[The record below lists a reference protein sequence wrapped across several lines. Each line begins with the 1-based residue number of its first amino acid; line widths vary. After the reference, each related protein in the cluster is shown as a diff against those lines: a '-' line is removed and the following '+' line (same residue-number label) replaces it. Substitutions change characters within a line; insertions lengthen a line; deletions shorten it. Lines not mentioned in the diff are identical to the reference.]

1 MTLAPLPKF
10 FRRTR
15 RPSAVHLAASSL
27 ALLTL
32 LAGVGCSSREES
44 TPTPVVT
51 VQTAPVVQ
59 TTLQQWVDAEG
70 VLYPLHQAI
79 ITPKVSAPIER
90 FLVNRGDHVHKGQ
103 LLAVL
108 ENQDLRA
115 AALENRGLYQQAQ
128 ATYQAETRANLPQ
141 QLTQAQLDA
150 DAARQN
156 LDAQQRIYTS
166 RQNLFR
172 QGAIARRDV
181 EQAAVALAQARSQ
194 YEIARKHLESLQVVG
209 QSAQKKAA
217 AGQLTAAQARYQGAQ
232 AQLGYT
238 EVRSPLNGVVTDR
251 PLYPGQQAGAGTPL
265 MTIMDVSQ
273 VVARIHIAPDQ
284 AARLHTGDAATLVP
298 PDGTEVPAKVQLI
311 SPAVD
316 PNSTTI
322 EVWVKAAN
330 PRGELR
336 PGTSVRV
343 RILARAVPN
352 AVVIPTTAL
361 LSNPDGGVYVMRAGS
376 DGQAHQVQVD
386 AGLKG
391 TGVNGEDETQ
401 ILKGLKPGEQVITVG
416 GYGLPDRTRIRIAN
430 SVPAESGAAQEG
442 AKDKS

>member
-1 MTLAPLPKF
+1 MMPASVSRSLHQTMVCLTATAMLGALFLA
-10 FRRTR
+10 
-15 RPSAVHLAASSL
+15 
-27 ALLTL
+27 
-32 LAGVGCSSREES
+32 GCSSSNEA
-44 TPTPVVT
+44 TPAPVVT

-59 TTLQQWVDAEG
+59 ATLQQWVDAEG
-70 VLYPLHQAI
+70 VLYPLRQAI

-90 FLVNRGDHVHKGQ
+90 FLVNRGDRVHKGQ

-115 AALENRGLYQQAQ
+115 TALENRGLYQQAQ
-128 ATYQAETRANLPQ
+128 ATYQTETQSNLPQ
-141 QLTQAQLDA
+141 QLTQAQQDT

-156 LDAQQRIYTS
+156 LEAQQRIYSS

-181 EQAAVALAQARSQ
+181 EQAAVTLAQARSQ
-194 YEIARKHLESLQVVG
+194 YEIARKHLESLQAIG
-209 QSAQKKAA
+209 QSAQKQAA
-217 AGQLTAAQARYQGAQ
+217 AGQLTAAQARYQGAK

-265 MTIMDVSQ
+265 MTVMDISQ

-284 AARLHTGDAATLVP
+284 AALLHIGDQATLVAP
-298 PDGTEVPAKVQLI
+298 EGNTVPAHVQLI

-322 EVWVKAAN
+322 EVWVQAAN
-330 PRGELR
+330 PKGELR

-352 AVVIPTTAL
+352 ALVIPSTAVL
-361 LSNPDGGVYVMRAGS
+361 AGPDGGAYVMRAGS
-376 DGQAHQVQVD
+376 DGQAHQVNVET
-386 AGLKG
+386 GLKG
-391 TGVNGEDETQ
+391 SGVNGENDTQ
-401 ILKGLKPGEQVITVG
+401 ILKGLQAGDQVITVG
-416 GYGLPDRTRIRIAN
+416 GYGLPDGTKIKIA
-430 SVPAESGAAQEG
+430 SSAPDSGAAQEG
-442 AKDKS
+442 ATNKS